1 MFRGLANGAW
11 RLDQWM
17 KEHVGRTYTVIL
29 TVGLVAS
36 ISANVRQVEAAVS
49 HAGNLAVI
57 VLTVALDVILI
68 VNQLAQLH
76 EYRQARRQEKAGRN
90 ARPKDPAA
98 PN

>member
-17 KEHVGRTYTVIL
+17 KAHVGRTYTVIL

-36 ISANVRQVEAAVS
+36 VSANVRQVEAAVS

-57 VLTVALDVILI
+57 ALTVVLDLILI
-68 VNQLAQLH
+68 VNQVAQLH
-76 EYRQARRQEKAGRN
+76 EYRQARRERKAERK
-90 ARPKDPAA
+90 ARPSGER
-98 PN
+98 

>member
-17 KEHVGRTYTVIL
+17 KVHIGRTYTIIL

-36 ISANVRQVEAAVS
+36 VSANVRQVEAAIS

-57 VLTVALDVILI
+57 ALTVALDLILI
-68 VNQLAQLH
+68 VNQIAQLH
-76 EYRQARRQEKAGRN
+76 EYRQARRERKAERN
-90 ARPKDPAA
+90 ARPSGER
-98 PN
+98 